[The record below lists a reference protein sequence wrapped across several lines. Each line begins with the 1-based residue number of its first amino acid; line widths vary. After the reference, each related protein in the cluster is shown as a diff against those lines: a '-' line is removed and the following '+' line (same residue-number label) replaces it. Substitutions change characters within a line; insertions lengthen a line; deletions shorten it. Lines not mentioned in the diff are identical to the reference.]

1 MASRGKKK
9 TQARGTQAPVVQV
22 VNAKKDNRWIIVSA
36 AALVLL
42 AIFLFLNSFT
52 IQGNIEYTTDD
63 GTNVFED
70 VDKSE
75 LSFAKSAVT
84 IIFAPVNGYEGAVDY
99 TIKNL
104 PLLSGSDMA
113 QDIAKQFISSYPQS
127 KLDLL
132 DSAYNTIYVTE
143 LAYCVL
149 SLAYFVMLIVVLVR
163 RKEGDDVIALAGT
176 SVMTAFSAARL
187 IIGLIMCMQSTSDF
201 LITAGGA
208 PWLALVVTAAA
219 TVLLAVLV
227 AKRLKEKK
235 AAATEKKQ

>member
-52 IQGNIEYTTDD
+52 IQANIEYTTDD

-127 KLDLL
+127 KL
-132 DSAYNTIYVTE
+132 AYNTIYVTE